1 MNAKLKE
8 EDLNKMKLM
17 HGLPLKGTFSPAP
30 YIGKSIN
37 KIGCFFFIFYKRP
50 VVLKKIYIAIF
61 QENVNILLR
70 LITIIIIVLTGSRL
84 ACEAWS

>member
-30 YIGKSIN
+30 YIGKSIH
-37 KIGCFFFIFYKRP
+37 
-50 VVLKKIYIAIF
+50 KIYIAIF
-61 QENVNILLR
+61 QENVNIR
-70 LITIIIIVLTGSRL
+70 VFHAFS
-84 ACEAWS
+84 W

>member
-8 EDLNKMKLM
+8 EGLNKMKLM
-17 HGLPLKGTFSPAP
+17 HGVPLKGTLFPS
-30 YIGKSIN
+30 YIGKSIH
-37 KIGCFFFIFYKRP
+37 
-50 VVLKKIYIAIF
+50 KIYIAIF